1 MRKLDLQQERARITG
16 FIREYLKSA
25 GFARVIFGL
34 SGGVDSAVCAA
45 LAVEALGKKNVIAAI
60 MPYRT
65 SQPESLA
72 DAALLARILEIE
84 HHIIDITPM
93 ANAYFTTYEPEAD
106 KLRIGNWLARTRM
119 CVLFDLSV
127 KHRALVM
134 GTSNRTELMVG
145 YVTQFGD
152 AACAFEPIGHLYKT
166 EVWELAKLLEIPD
179 KIINKTPTADFWAGQ
194 TDEAD
199 LGLTYPVLDE
209 ILYAITEL
217 DVNVDASENLE
228 HPTELYRKVERMI
241 TASAFKRRLPP
252 VLEN

>member
-1 MRKLDLQQERARITG
+1 MRKLDLQQERALITG

-145 YVTQFGD
+145 YVTIRRCRLCFRADRPPLQDRGLGT
-152 AACAFEPIGHLYKT
+152 CQ
-166 EVWELAKLLEIPD
+166 
-179 KIINKTPTADFWAGQ
+179 TA
-194 TDEAD
+194 
-199 LGLTYPVLDE
+199 
-209 ILYAITEL
+209 
-217 DVNVDASENLE
+217 
-228 HPTELYRKVERMI
+228 
-241 TASAFKRRLPP
+241 
-252 VLEN
+252 